1 MHRQA
6 PPHPAT
12 SPGLAYPLLDLEP
25 CPALLCFAHLQV
37 KSNELKVLEDQTRMF
52 EKEMNQLTKT
62 IHTLQGDTQHDVA
75 GNTDY
80 QVRGPQL
87 R

>member
-1 MHRQA
+1 
-6 PPHPAT
+6 
-12 SPGLAYPLLDLEP
+12 
-25 CPALLCFAHLQV
+25 
-37 KSNELKVLEDQTRMF
+37 MF

-87 R
+87 RRGGRRLAANSAPCRMVMRCPMLPTV